1 MPRPKKVRK
10 LISLYSEKE
19 RGTMFIDFAYY
30 INGEWTGESEEAH
43 IPYDQFYKALHRFLE
58 KKKTEVNRR

>member
-19 RGTMFIDFAYY
+19 RVTMYVDFAYY
-30 INGEWTGESEEAH
+30 INGEWTGESESAH
-43 IPYDQFYKALHRFLE
+43 ITSEQFYKALRRFLE
-58 KKKTEVNRR
+58 KQTVEVNRR